1 MPVKNRIN
9 LVVSD
14 RTRDQLSELQNRLD
28 SSSLTDTIKRSIELM
43 DFISQSALKGEDI
56 VLRGPNGDE
65 TKLQVLY

>member
-1 MPVKNRIN
+1 MPAKNRIN

-43 DFISQSALKGEDI
+43 DFISQSTLKGEDI

>member
-1 MPVKNRIN
+1 VPAKNRIN

-43 DFISQSALKGEDI
+43 DFISQSTLKGEDI
-56 VLRGPNGDE
+56 FLRGPNGDE